1 MPIYRY
7 RCCKCKHETEVIC
20 SIKDRESYLNSDCE
34 VCGSNEH
41 ESIIGKTSFTLKGE
55 GWYKDG
61 YNKIDNI

>member
-1 MPIYRY
+1 M
-7 RCCKCKHETEVIC
+7 HETEIIC
-20 SIKDRESYLNSDCE
+20 SIKDRESYLNSDCK

-41 ESIIGKTSFTLKGE
+41 ESIIGKTSFTLKGG